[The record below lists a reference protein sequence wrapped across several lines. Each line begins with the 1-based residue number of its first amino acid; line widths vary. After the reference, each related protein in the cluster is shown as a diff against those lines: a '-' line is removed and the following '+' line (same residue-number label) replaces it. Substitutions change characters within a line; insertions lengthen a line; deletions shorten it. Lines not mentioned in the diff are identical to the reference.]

1 MSRPRASDLPD
12 YAPPEAP
19 PAPSLDDWDLVRT
32 KDGTVGWVLARN
44 LYMSVPDDVAQ
55 YAEGNRITAYLALG
69 DVQDGDQVKH
79 NWLWTTAA
87 SSLKTAE
94 FDSFRVFVWSKSRH
108 RYETAFIERN
118 VTGFYPVELADVT
131 AGTCSKKTGG
141 RIGKDRDQNADQE
154 KGFSLVVQDKDGA
167 LYKRTYGF
175 SGYHVRLISK
185 TPVARRDSLIARRRC
200 ACGGCGT
207 KRSQQNRADGG
218 ARFMRRWRGR

>member
-12 YAPPEAP
+12 FTPPEPP
-19 PAPSLDDWDLVRT
+19 PAALDDWDLVRT
-32 KDGTVGWVLARN
+32 KDGTVGWVLARM
-44 LYMSVPDDVAQ
+44 LYMAVPDDVAQ

-87 SSLKTAE
+87 SDLKTAE

-131 AGTCSKKTGG
+131 AGNLPAKKPAAGIG
-141 RIGKDRDQNADQE
+141 REIGIKMRIRRKVSQLSFRTRTERSTSASTDSADI
-154 KGFSLVVQDKDGA
+154 
-167 LYKRTYGF
+167 T
-175 SGYHVRLISK
+175 
-185 TPVARRDSLIARRRC
+185 
-200 ACGGCGT
+200 
-207 KRSQQNRADGG
+207 
-218 ARFMRRWRGR
+218 